1 MSQPSPDLP
10 SSSPAAVTISAS
22 GARQWKAGTLV
33 YSGAGLFVL
42 FCWLL
47 WGDFAWQ
54 MKERA
59 AVPVAQLMLRQL
71 EASDFIV
78 GLLVGSI
85 PAAIGFIITPVI
97 SVASDRHRGR
107 RGRRIPYLLIPT
119 PFIALG
125 MAGMAFT
132 PQLGAWLHGSLG
144 ENAPSL
150 IVSRLIVF
158 SFFWGIFEIFSTI
171 ANAVF
176 GGLINDVVP
185 AAWIGRFF
193 GLFRAVSLM
202 AGIVFN
208 YWLIGH
214 AEEHFTAIFIGLGL
228 LYGIGF
234 ALMCLNV
241 REGDYAPP
249 PVTPPA
255 RLRERIF
262 GPVKSYA
269 RECFANPFYLWAFA
283 AITFGGQAQG
293 PVNAFSVYY
302 AKSLGMP
309 MKDYGILIVI
319 TYSVSLVLSFLL
331 GWLADK
337 FHPLRL
343 GMIAV
348 GLYAVVLLTGGFI
361 ATDTRS
367 FSIIFVAHGILNGI
381 FITGTASL
389 AQRLFPQ
396 EKFAQFASAAG
407 LAGAVV
413 HMVFPPAVG
422 YLLDSSGHVYRYT
435 FIISGAMSL
444 FGLVCFIEVYRRFR
458 LLGGV
463 AGYRPPGSS

>member
-1 MSQPSPDLP
+1 MSPPLQDAPASVPAEVTTIASP
-10 SSSPAAVTISAS
+10 
-22 GARQWKAGTLV
+22 ARQWKAGTLV
-33 YSGAGLFVL
+33 YSATGMVVL

-54 MKERA
+54 IKERA
-59 AVPVAQLMLRQL
+59 AIPVAQLMLRQL

-107 RGRRIPYLLIPT
+107 RGRRIPYLLVPT
-119 PFIALG
+119 PFITLG
-125 MAGMAFT
+125 MVGMAFT
-132 PQLGAWLHGSLG
+132 PQLGAWLHTVLG
-144 ENAPSL
+144 DGAPSL

-158 SFFWGIFEIFSTI
+158 SFFWGLFEIFSTI
-171 ANAVF
+171 ANSVF

-193 GLFRAVSLM
+193 GFFRAVSLT
-202 AGIVFN
+202 AGIIFN

-214 AEEHFTAIFIGLGL
+214 AEEHFTAIFLGIGL

-234 ALMCLNV
+234 TLMCLNV
-241 REGDYAPP
+241 REGEYAPA

-255 RLRERIF
+255 SLRKRIF

-269 RECFANPFYLWAFA
+269 RECFANPFYLWVFA
-283 AITFGGQAQG
+283 AITFGSQAQG

-309 MKDYGILIVI
+309 MKDYGRLIVV
-319 TYSVSLVLSFLL
+319 TYSVSLVLSFFL

-348 GLYAVVLLTGGFI
+348 GLYAIVLLTGGFI
-361 ATDTRS
+361 ATDARS
-367 FSIIFVAHGILNGI
+367 FGIIFVAHGILNGI

-389 AQRLFPQ
+389 AQRLFPR

-407 LAGAVV
+407 LAGALV
-413 HMVFPPAVG
+413 HMIFPPAVG

-444 FGLVCFIEVYRRFR
+444 LGLICFIEVYRRFR

-463 AGYRPPGSS
+463 SGYRPPGEN

>member
-1 MSQPSPDLP
+1 MNSHAPAPPETPVSGDASP
-10 SSSPAAVTISAS
+10 SAS
-22 GARQWKAGTLV
+22 THRKVGTLV
-33 YSGAGLFVL
+33 YTSGGLVAL

-59 AVPVAQLMLRQL
+59 AIPVTQLMLRQL

-78 GLLVGSI
+78 GLLVGSL
-85 PAAIGFIITPVI
+85 PSALGLIITPIV
-97 SVASDRHRGR
+97 SVASDRHRGP

-119 PFIALG
+119 PFIVIA
-125 MAGMAFT
+125 MTGMAFT
-132 PQLGAWLHGSLG
+132 PQLGAWLHTTLGEHSLG
-144 ENAPSL
+144 LVA
-150 IVSRLIVF
+150 SRLIVF
-158 SFFWGIFEIFSTI
+158 GFFWAIFEIFSTI

-185 AAWIGRFF
+185 TAWIGRFF
-193 GLFRAVSLM
+193 GLFRAVSLT
-202 AGIVFN
+202 AGIIFN

-214 AEEHFTAIFIGLGL
+214 AEQHFTAIFIGLGL
-228 LYGIGF
+228 LYGVGF
-234 ALMCLNV
+234 TLMCLKV
-241 REGDYAPP
+241 REGEYPPAP
-249 PVTPPA
+249 VAPPA
-255 RLRERIF
+255 RLLDRIF

-269 RECFANPFYLWAFA
+269 RECFANPFYLWVFA
-283 AITFGGQAQG
+283 AITFGSQAQG

-309 MKDYGILIVI
+309 MKDYGMLIVI
-319 TYSVSLVLSFLL
+319 TYSVSLTLSFFL

-343 GMIAV
+343 GLVAV
-348 GLYAVVLLTGGFI
+348 GLYALVLGVGGFI
-361 ATDTRS
+361 ATDVST
-367 FSIIFVAHGILNGI
+367 FSVIFVAHGILNGI

-389 AQRLFPQ
+389 AQRLFPR

-407 LAGAVV
+407 LAGAFV

-422 YLLDSSGHVYRYT
+422 LLLDSSGHVYRYT

-444 FGLVCFIEVYRRFR
+444 IGLICFVEVFRRFR
-458 LLGGV
+458 ALGGMS
-463 AGYRPPGSS
+463 GYRPPV

>member
-1 MSQPSPDLP
+1 MNSHPSAPP
-10 SSSPAAVTISAS
+10 ETPISGAAVSAIPKI
-22 GARQWKAGTLV
+22 WKAGTLV
-33 YSGAGLFVL
+33 YTSAGLVAL

-59 AVPVAQLMLRQL
+59 AIPVAQLMLRQL

-85 PAAIGFIITPVI
+85 PAAIGFIITPVV

-119 PFIALG
+119 PFITIG
-125 MAGMAFT
+125 MVGMAFT
-132 PQLGAWLHGSLG
+132 PQLGAWLHEALG

-150 IVSRLIVF
+150 IISRLIVF
-158 SFFWGIFEIFSTI
+158 SFFWGVFEIFSTI

-185 AAWIGRFF
+185 TAWIGRFF
-193 GLFRAVSLM
+193 GLFRAVSLT
-202 AGIVFN
+202 AGIIFN

-214 AEEHFTAIFIGLGL
+214 AEEHFTAIFLGIGL

-234 ALMCLNV
+234 ALMCVNV
-241 REGDYAPP
+241 REGEYDPP
-249 PVTPPA
+249 PATPPA

-269 RECFANPFYLWAFA
+269 SECFANPFYLWVFA
-283 AITFGGQAQG
+283 AITFGSQAQG

-319 TYSVSLVLSFLL
+319 TYSVSLALSFFL

-343 GMIAV
+343 GLVAV
-348 GLYAVVLLTGGFI
+348 GLYAMVLLVGGFI
-361 ATDTRS
+361 ATDVRI
-367 FSIIFVAHGILNGI
+367 FSVIFVIHGILNGV

-389 AQRLFPQ
+389 AQRLFPR

-422 YLLDSSGHVYRYT
+422 LLLDSTGHVYRYT
-435 FIISGAMSL
+435 FIISGAISL
-444 FGLVCFIEVYRRFR
+444 IGLICFIEVFRRFR
-458 LLGGV
+458 VLGGIS
-463 AGYRPPGSS
+463 GYRPPG